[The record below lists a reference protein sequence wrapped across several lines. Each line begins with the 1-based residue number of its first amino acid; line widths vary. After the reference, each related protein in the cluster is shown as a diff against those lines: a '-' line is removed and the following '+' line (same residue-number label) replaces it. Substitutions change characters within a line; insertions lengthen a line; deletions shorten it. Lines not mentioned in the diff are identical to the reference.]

1 METMTKHIVIFFVSK
16 YSIIHIKEKEDAVF
30 KVVPPEQSDH
40 KNKHLPLYVCYVTT
54 ISFMQ
59 N

>member
-1 METMTKHIVIFFVSK
+1 MTKHIVIFFVSK